1 MGRASS
7 ALGDKMTVKNDHRT
21 KPLSA
26 LRSCSLFLGLPEKH
40 IETIAA
46 KMELA
51 TAPRGR
57 LIMQHG
63 DKTTETYFLLSG
75 AVIGQLVAQNGRE
88 ILFTEIGGAGY
99 FGELAALDGAARS
112 ITISA
117 VSDCRFMTLSD
128 KNFLQV
134 LARYPQVAINL
145 ARDLAARLRQ
155 MNDRVFGLVV
165 HDVETRVR
173 IRLSQLAQEQE
184 KLVTGGVIENSPT
197 HEAMASFI
205 GSNREAVSRAIARLN
220 KAGIIASS
228 RQRMVIQ
235 DLDKLI
241 FPLDGLPVGHGCR
254 GPVAL

>member
-1 MGRASS
+1 
-7 ALGDKMTVKNDHRT
+7 MTVKNDHRT

-254 GPVAL
+254 GPVAV